1 MNAGKKMALVPVEMV
16 ENIMWNSALSALQN
30 PNKDQL
36 LKSTESVNKLND
48 NTDLPENIKVDRQA
62 KNKKDASFM
71 SSKLIPT
78 LTRQDKKIDDDYQK
92 HFENVSRTYQQSTKA
107 ILRELKHHSNCL
119 QIDQQTNEV
128 TIDGEKLVK
137 SDLFYLILDVV
148 RPSNALLPLH
158 GECFLKFLA
167 DVNLPE
173 QFIWNKYRIKHL
185 RSYKSSGRSARSEED
200 VSQSDDD
207 NMLEDFQRQ
216 WRIQNWNRL
225 MPI

>member
-158 GECFLKFLA
+158 GECFLKFLRLQSYA
-167 DVNLPE
+167 S
-173 QFIWNKYRIKHL
+173 FISL
-185 RSYKSSGRSARSEED
+185 SYVYVRMYMYVCIYIYIIYYILYIICYILYIICFTLK
-200 VSQSDDD
+200 Q
-207 NMLEDFQRQ
+207 
-216 WRIQNWNRL
+216 
-225 MPI
+225 